1 MVING
6 QDRHRGPEEAMANAR
21 RLAWE
26 EGLLV
31 GISFGAK
38 LATCLKVH
46 MCAQG
51 PYEKFLNQLYIF
63 QGRGRQ
69 TAATAAD
76 ICDANVED

>member
-1 MVING
+1 
-6 QDRHRGPEEAMANAR
+6 MANMR
-21 RLAWE
+21 RLARE

-51 PYEKFLNQLYIF
+51 PYEKFLNQLYILVRHIW
-63 QGRGRQ
+63 GRHHLQ
-69 TAATAAD
+69 FIKNFSVD
-76 ICDANVED
+76 SINMCVL